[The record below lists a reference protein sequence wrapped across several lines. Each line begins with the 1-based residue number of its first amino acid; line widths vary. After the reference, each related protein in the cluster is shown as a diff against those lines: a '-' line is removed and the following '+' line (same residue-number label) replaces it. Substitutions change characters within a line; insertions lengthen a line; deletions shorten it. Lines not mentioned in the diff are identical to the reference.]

1 VQMFDNTPLAVL
13 PAVLKVRVLRAM
25 SQSLGVDIGTATCI
39 TTGPDFLAQ
48 QAVTDLTKW
57 DCLWITVAWGFL
69 FRILFY
75 ISLLLGSRNKRR

>member
-1 VQMFDNTPLAVL
+1 
-13 PAVLKVRVLRAM
+13 
-25 SQSLGVDIGTATCI
+25 
-39 TTGPDFLAQ
+39 
-48 QAVTDLTKW
+48 VTDLTKW